1 MKVSLGAANAVA
13 AEAYNFVRRL
23 KQPQLQLIYFPV
35 RARAEAI
42 QMVMAYGGVS
52 CTLETVE
59 TYFGCNWDQVRAR
72 RDVPFGQLPLLV
84 VNGQILAQSGA
95 IVRYTAGLAGL
106 TPTDPF
112 LAAHC
117 DSIFEAAQELTSV
130 NDLINGYVDEAFEV
144 RKNNFFA
151 TFYEKLANFAMLL
164 ADGPFFCGNRPA
176 YCDFGVYHILDQAR
190 SLEPT
195 CLDAAANINAFMLA
209 VAQLPGVR
217 EYLDDRPG
225 VVDIGTN
232 PRLVAKDGSPS

>member
-95 IVRYTAGLAGL
+95 IV
-106 TPTDPF
+106 
-112 LAAHC
+112 
-117 DSIFEAAQELTSV
+117 
-130 NDLINGYVDEAFEV
+130 
-144 RKNNFFA
+144 
-151 TFYEKLANFAMLL
+151 
-164 ADGPFFCGNRPA
+164 
-176 YCDFGVYHILDQAR
+176 
-190 SLEPT
+190 
-195 CLDAAANINAFMLA
+195 
-209 VAQLPGVR
+209 
-217 EYLDDRPG
+217 
-225 VVDIGTN
+225 
-232 PRLVAKDGSPS
+232 